1 VQKESY
7 MANSGLTIED
17 DGRYLRAVAPIP
29 GSVPERVLA
38 CFHRPLSARILVG
51 RELDAELLQAG
62 RYVVRFAELGRAMVG
77 RVLKYDPPSSMEF
90 SWSWHAA
97 GEDPARTVALFIHHG
112 ETTTLT
118 IVHGPTVMTNQN
130 APRANST
137 EPPGITSFRDSR

>member
-1 VQKESY
+1 VPI
-7 MANSGLTIED
+7 SGST
-17 DGRYLRAVAPIP
+17 
-29 GSVPERVLA
+29 PERVLA
-38 CFHRPLSARILVG
+38 CFTDRSQLESWWG
-51 RELDAELLQAG
+51 GELDAELVQGG

-112 ETTTLT
+112 KTTTLT

>member
-1 VQKESY
+1 

-17 DGRYLRAVAPIP
+17 DGRYLRAAAPIP
-29 GSVPERVLA
+29 CSDTERVLA
-38 CFHRPLSARILVG
+38 CFTDRSQLESWWG
-51 RELDAELLQAG
+51 GELDAELVQGG

-112 ETTTLT
+112 KTTTLT
-118 IVHGPTVMTNQN
+118 IVHGPYGDDESERTAREQHR
-130 APRANST
+130 AAWDYFLPRLALGLEN
-137 EPPGITSFRDSR
+137 